1 MWIVASSQSTSR
13 PSIQIFFTGSIG
25 IPSSSVWVSGRR
37 TGPRGEVR
45 GLAAA
50 QGYRLPSAPARK
62 RSGGGTAKLQG
73 VGALRPDGPFDLGKL
88 LGEDGAVH
96 GEAHQREAPGL
107 LPPHLHAG
115 DVHPGLAQDGSDPA
129 DHAGPVLVDE
139 ERHVL

>member
-62 RSGGGTAKLQG
+62 ARAAEPERSRVVLDQPLGPDPVRYVAHGPCLARIDHRDSPEEVVPGPHVRARHD
-73 VGALRPDGPFDLGKL
+73 RPG
-88 LGEDGAVH
+88 
-96 GEAHQREAPGL
+96 
-107 LPPHLHAG
+107 
-115 DVHPGLAQDGSDPA
+115 
-129 DHAGPVLVDE
+129 
-139 ERHVL
+139 